1 MSSAT
6 LDAPAPAAQEPSLP
20 LKYQLRRRLLGR
32 PRTAREKLW
41 GWLGPALVMVVGG
54 VLRFW
59 DLGRPHQLVF
69 DETYY
74 VKEGWSLIQ
83 HGIEMKQDVFGSQ
96 TDNLFTMGS
105 PEVFGT
111 NADFVVHP
119 PFGKWVIG
127 FFEWIFGVDSSFG
140 WRVGVALAGTLAIY
154 LIGRCAWHL
163 FRSPLLATLAS
174 LLLCFEGAEFVMSRT
189 SILDG
194 LVMFWALAAFTAL
207 LADRARSRRILAD
220 KVAARRE
227 SGTGL
232 SALGPWLGW
241 RPWRWVA
248 AVCLGLGMATKWS
261 DAYYLAVFGLMTV
274 WWDLGAR
281 RAAGVRSWIGGTFLK
296 DALPALFVLVGVSVA
311 TYLTTWIGW
320 FRSSDGWDRNWA
332 AANPATG
339 SGFSPSS
346 SWFGWLP
353 DSLRSLWQYHID
365 MYNSAASITS
375 FHSYMSNPWSWILQT
390 RPTSFFYESPD
401 KSGGCTVDQCSKAIT
416 SLGNPLIWWFGAIA
430 LAICIFYWL
439 FGRDWRAGAIVGGV
453 AAGWLPWFAYQER
466 TIFTFY
472 SVVFVPYVVLACVF
486 VLGLVLGQPDA
497 SSRRQFAGRLSVG
510 VFTVLAVAFFVFF
523 WPIWT
528 AQVIPYTHWQ
538 ARMWFPSWI

>member
-6 LDAPAPAAQEPSLP
+6 LDAPAPAATELALP

-54 VLRFW
+54 LLRFW

-83 HGIEMKQDVFGSQ
+83 NGVEMKQDIFGSQ

-105 PEVFGT
+105 PQVFGT
-111 NADFVVHP
+111 DGDFIVHP

-127 FFEWIFGVDSSFG
+127 FFEWLFGVDSSFG

-154 LIGRCAWHL
+154 LVGRCAWHL

-174 LLLCFEGAEFVMSRT
+174 VLLCFEGAEFVMSRT

-207 LADRARSRRILAD
+207 LADRTRTRRILAD
-220 KVAARRE
+220 KVAASRSQGAGISR
-227 SGTGL
+227 
-232 SALGPWLGW
+232 LGPWLGG

-248 AVCLGLGMATKWS
+248 AICLGLGMATKWS
-261 DAYYLAVFGLMTV
+261 DAYYLAVFGLTTV

-281 RAAGVRSWIGGTFLK
+281 RAVGARNWILGTFLK
-296 DALPALFVLVGVSVA
+296 DALPAMVVLVGVSAA
-311 TYLTTWIGW
+311 TYLSTWTGW
-320 FRSSDGWDRNWA
+320 FRSNKGWDRNWA
-332 AANPATG
+332 ATNPATG

-346 SWFGWLP
+346 SWFAWLP

-375 FHSYMSNPWSWILQT
+375 FHAYMSNPWSWMLQT

-401 KSGGCTVDQCSKAIT
+401 RAAGCAADQCSKAIT
-416 SLGNPLIWWFGAIA
+416 SLGNPLIWWTGAIA
-430 LAICIFYWL
+430 LVICFFYWL
-439 FGRDWRAGAIVGGV
+439 FGRDWRAGALLGGV
-453 AAGWLPWFAYQER
+453 FAGWAPWFLYQER

-472 SVVFVPYVVLACVF
+472 SVVFVPYVVLAVVF
-486 VLGLVLGQPDA
+486 VLGLVLGRPDA
-497 SSRRQFAGRLSVG
+497 PPRRQFAGRLAVG
-510 VFTVLAVAFFVFF
+510 IFTVLVVAVFVFF
-523 WPIWT
+523 WPVWT
-528 AQVIPYTHWQ
+528 AQIIPYTHWQ
-538 ARMWFPSWI
+538 ARMWLPSWV